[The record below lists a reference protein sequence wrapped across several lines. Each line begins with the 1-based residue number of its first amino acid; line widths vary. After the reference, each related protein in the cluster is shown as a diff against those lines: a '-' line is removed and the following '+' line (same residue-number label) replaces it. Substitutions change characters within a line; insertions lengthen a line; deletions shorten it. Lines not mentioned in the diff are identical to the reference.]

1 MTASTAGLEASSN
14 SGGIEALPVAAAVAV
29 NDAADAC
36 TNDTLDDGSHG
47 ATLTDRK
54 SEVSWLGLCQGLSKA
69 PQPQL
74 ASSTATPSLSEVS
87 SSHGG
92 LTPRGQEPSAVLEN
106 PGHLFSS
113 HRASPARWADE
124 TESPSPQKRWADEA
138 EAETNAH
145 CPRFAVTGLNFDE
158 QDEADEGFEQ
168 GSGTPAT
175 PNKRSR
181 RTNRRRRARAEK
193 AAVVAQGCNF
203 PGSGSPG
210 VHKDVRGSPVANR
223 TAGGHAGIRNSVT
236 VGDLL
241 CMSPCQARSGRSPQ
255 SVGASGEEVGWFMP
269 VTPSRAQLGPS
280 GIMST
285 SPCGGSSQGHLAFG
299 YEASSG
305 YIGGG
310 QSPTAYNQHYFG
322 VPLNDGATA
331 WGPSTPSRA
340 LAGHSGI
347 VSTSPSI
354 SVEASARTVPPL
366 PVGPVS
372 NSATP
377 LSSPC
382 HALVGQGIIS
392 TSPASSPHTANATS
406 ASGGLV
412 GQLMGNEV
420 FSVDP
425 AGSPSADALRSWLH
439 ASGLPSC
446 ADLTYQLQ
454 AYVPEAYED

>member
-1 MTASTAGLEASSN
+1 MTAPTAGLEASSN

-36 TNDTLDDGSHG
+36 TNDALDDGSE
-47 ATLTDRK
+47 ATGIDSK
-54 SEVSWLGLCQGLSKA
+54 STVSWSGLCRGLSKA
-69 PQPQL
+69 APPQL

-92 LTPRGQEPSAVLEN
+92 LTPRQEPSVVPEH
-106 PGHLFSS
+106 PGHLFST

-124 TESPSPQKRWADEA
+124 EESLSPQKRWADEA

-145 CPRFAVTGLNFDE
+145 CPRFAVTGLDFDD
-158 QDEADEGFEQ
+158 QDEPDEEFEQ
-168 GSGTPAT
+168 GSGNPAT

-193 AAVVAQGCNF
+193 AAVVAQGCYFAGN
-203 PGSGSPG
+203 GSPG
-210 VHKDVRGSPVANR
+210 VHKEARGSPVANR
-223 TAGGHAGIRNSVT
+223 TPGGHGGIRNSVT

-255 SVGASGEEVGWFMP
+255 SVGASAEEVGWFMP
-269 VTPSRAQLGPS
+269 VTPSRAQVGPS

-285 SPCGGSSQGHLAFG
+285 SPCGGTSQGHLAFA
-299 YEASSG
+299 YDASSG
-305 YIGGG
+305 YMGGG
-310 QSPTAYNQHYFG
+310 HSPTAYNQHYFG
-322 VPLNDGATA
+322 VPLNDGASA

-347 VSTSPSI
+347 VSTSPSFG
-354 SVEASARTVPPL
+354 VEASARTVPPL

-372 NSATP
+372 NGTTP

-392 TSPASSPHTANATS
+392 TSPASSPHTANATLV

-412 GQLMGNEV
+412 GQLMGSEV